1 MAPVGPLEARHK
13 DFFNLLEQTI
23 FTNPFSNEGMEIHS
37 LISHH
42 GDPPSQLGQR
52 FSSLLPVLEEHFLEL
67 DSKGYGNIQLYEG
80 EDRILFEHA
89 VLFKNYISYT
99 GDIDEVIQQQLT
111 VGSESVNV
119 PFAEKLT
126 MELLNRGFNHQEA
139 CHYLSLFYQFRRA
152 YYFIEEAM
160 VGACASMKK
169 LRLALWNNV
178 FTHDVRIY
186 NEYFLTRMEDF
197 STLLLG
203 ETGSGKG
210 NAAAAIGRS
219 GYIPFDDKK
228 KCFKVSF
235 TDIFTDINLSQYSE
249 SLIESELFGHRKG
262 AFTGAIENHKGLF
275 ERCSPYGA
283 LFLDEIG
290 DVSIPAQIKLLKVL
304 QERIFHPVG
313 SHEQMRFAGR
323 VIAAT
328 NRAISDLRQAGNF
341 RDDFFYRLSSD
352 VIIVPSL
359 RQRIAESPEELDL
372 LVNLLI
378 RRMTGKADDE
388 LSHIVLQR
396 LRSDLPSNYQWPGN
410 VRELE
415 QAIRRIVL
423 SQHYYGD
430 LAQERNKPREID
442 FMCGADLTAKEL
454 VGSYCKAL
462 FERYGTYERVSKI
475 TGLDPRT
482 AKKYLDTVDD

>member
-1 MAPVGPLEARHK
+1 MKVKVLAPRHK

-23 FTNPFSNEGMEIHS
+23 FINPFSNEGMEIHS
-37 LISHH
+37 LLSHQTE
-42 GDPPSQLGQR
+42 PLSQLGQR
-52 FSSLLPVLEEHFLEL
+52 FSSLLPVLEEHINAL
-67 DSKGYGNIQLYEG
+67 DEVGNGNIQYYQG
-80 EDRILFEHA
+80 EDRVLLEHA
-89 VLFKNYISYT
+89 ILFKNYISYT
-99 GDIDEVIQQQLT
+99 AEFDEYIKQQLAAL
-111 VGSESVNV
+111 SEPLKL
-119 PFAEKLT
+119 PFAE
-126 MELLNRGFNHQEA
+126 ELIYELVNRGFDRSDA
-139 CHYLSLFYQFRRA
+139 YSYLGLFYQFRRA

-160 VGACASMKK
+160 VGDCPSMKK

-186 NEYFLTRMEDF
+186 NDYFLNRMEDF

-219 GYIPFDDKK
+219 GYIPFDEKK
-228 KCFKVSF
+228 MAFKVSF

-313 SHEQMRFAGR
+313 SHEQLRFAGR

-328 NRAISDLRQAGNF
+328 NREISDLRRAGNF

-359 RQRIAESPEELDL
+359 RQRISESPEELDL

-378 RRMTGKADDE
+378 RRMTNHEGGE
-388 LSHIVLQR
+388 LSEIVIKR
-396 LRSDLPSNYQWPGN
+396 LRHDLPENYQWPGN

-423 SQHYYGD
+423 TQHYYGD
-430 LAQERNKPREID
+430 LAQEREPKSNIMDK
-442 FMCGADLTAKEL
+442 MHTADVTAKEL
-454 VGSYCKAL
+454 ISSYCKEL
-462 FERYGTYERVSKI
+462 FKRYGTYERVSKI

-482 AKKYLDTVDD
+482 AKKYLETADE